1 MKREVSKEKIAV
13 AMCRRRFPLFWEQF
27 REDALQE
34 ARAAAWAHRG
44 LEGVSFLRAA
54 YRDLYKASLAYACRK
69 SSTGN
74 GGPGGWY
81 LAEEPRAEGIFLPGP
96 AKSVEEQM
104 ALEVYGLLLRS
115 RACRAGERGR
125 MAAMRGAILF
135 VLTEFCGEDLRSA
148 AEKVGLSYQA
158 AKQARLRALR
168 VLREVRH
175 VA

>member
-1 MKREVSKEKIAV
+1 
-13 AMCRRRFPLFWEQF
+13 MCRRRFPLFWERF

-44 LEGVSFLRAA
+44 LEGASFLRAT

-74 GGPGGWY
+74 GGQGGWY
-81 LAEEPRAEGIFLPGP
+81 LAEEPTAEIVPSP
-96 AKSVEEQM
+96 SSKSIEEQM

-115 RACRAGERGR
+115 RAYRAGERGR

>member
-1 MKREVSKEKIAV
+1 MNNQVSRDRIAA
-13 AMCRRRFPLFWEQF
+13 AMCRRRFPLFWDRF

-34 ARAAAWAHRG
+34 ARATAWAHRG
-44 LEGVSFLRAA
+44 LEGTPLLRAV
-54 YRDLYKASLAYACRK
+54 YRDLYCAALAYACRK

-74 GGPGGWY
+74 GGPGNWY
-81 LAEEPRAEGIFLPGP
+81 LAEEPGAEGIFPAAP
-96 AKSVEEQM
+96 AKSVEEQR

-115 RACRAGERGR
+115 RAYRAGERGR

-168 VLREVRH
+168 VLREV
-175 VA
+175 